1 MSKIYLDYNATTP
14 LRLEAKVAM
23 IKAMDMTGNP
33 SSVHAWGRKVRQH
46 LESARHTIADF
57 FSAEPK
63 QIVFTSGATEANNLA
78 LKGFDGIKIISA
90 VEHDSIHQVCSD
102 ALSCPV
108 DEDGVVSLEKLE
120 SLLQSHH
127 DEKVLVSVM
136 AANNETG
143 VIQPISEIA
152 ALVKK
157 HQAFFH
163 CDATQAVGKLKLDWS
178 QISFDMLS
186 ISSHKIGGPAGVGA
200 LIVSP
205 NLALKAQIIGGGQ
218 ERSNRGGTE
227 NILGIMGFEA
237 ALKECLKDPW
247 DEIRLLR
254 DRFEDEIQAFCL
266 DVDVFGKNIPRLPN
280 TSNLTMPG
288 VKSDVQLMNFD
299 LSGIAVSAGSACSS
313 GKVKT
318 SRILQAMGLPS
329 SKTNSAIRVS
339 LGWQTRSF
347 EIETM
352 IDMWKQIYSRCAPQR
367 LLKST
372 QEGIYANT

>member
-1 MSKIYLDYNATTP
+1 MTKIYLDYNATTP
-14 LRLEAKVAM
+14 LRSEVKAAM
-23 IKAMDMTGNP
+23 VQAMDVTGNP

-46 LESARHTIADF
+46 LESARQTIADF
-57 FSAEPK
+57 FKAEPK
-63 QIVFTSGATEANNLA
+63 QIIFTSGATEANNLA
-78 LKGFDGIKIISA
+78 LKGFNGIKIVSA
-90 VEHDSIHQVCSD
+90 IEHDSIHQVCSD

-108 DEDGVVSLEKLE
+108 DEDGVVNLEKLE
-120 SLLQSHH
+120 SLLQNHH
-127 DEKVLVSVM
+127 GEKVLVSVM

-152 ALVKK
+152 VLVKK

-163 CDATQAVGKLKLDWS
+163 CDATQTVGKLKLDWS
-178 QISFDMLS
+178 KISFDMLS

-205 NLALKAQIIGGGQ
+205 NLALKAQIVGGGQ
-218 ERSNRGGTE
+218 ERSYRGGTE
-227 NILGIMGFEA
+227 NILGIIGFEA
-237 ALKECLKDPW
+237 ALKECLNDPW
-247 DEIRLLR
+247 DEIRFLR

-266 DVDVFGKNIPRLPN
+266 DVDVFGKNVPRLPN

-339 LGWQTRSF
+339 LGWQTQPF
-347 EIETM
+347 EIEAI
-352 IDMWKQIYSRCAPQR
+352 IDTWKQIYSRCAPQSFS
-367 LLKST
+367 KST

>member
-1 MSKIYLDYNATTP
+1 MTKIYLDYNATTP
-14 LRLEAKVAM
+14 LRSEVKAAM
-23 IKAMDMTGNP
+23 VQAMDVTGNP

-46 LESARHTIADF
+46 LESARQTIADF
-57 FSAEPK
+57 FKAEPK
-63 QIVFTSGATEANNLA
+63 QIIFTSGATEANNLA
-78 LKGFDGIKIISA
+78 LKGFNGIKIVSA
-90 VEHDSIHQVCSD
+90 IEHDSIHQVCSD

-108 DEDGVVSLEKLE
+108 DEDGVVNLEKLE
-120 SLLQSHH
+120 SLLQNHH
-127 DEKVLVSVM
+127 GEKVLVSVM

-152 ALVKK
+152 VLVKK

-163 CDATQAVGKLKLDWS
+163 CDATQTVGKLKLDWS
-178 QISFDMLS
+178 KISFDMLS

-205 NLALKAQIIGGGQ
+205 NLALKAQIVGGGQ
-218 ERSNRGGTE
+218 ERSYRGGTE
-227 NILGIMGFEA
+227 NILGIIGFEA
-237 ALKECLKDPW
+237 ALKECLNDPW

-266 DVDVFGKNIPRLPN
+266 DVDVFGKNVPRLPN

-339 LGWQTRSF
+339 LGWQTQPF
-347 EIETM
+347 EIEAI
-352 IDMWKQIYSRCAPQR
+352 IDTWKQIYSRCAPQSFS
-367 LLKST
+367 KST

>member
-1 MSKIYLDYNATTP
+1 
-14 LRLEAKVAM
+14 
-23 IKAMDMTGNP
+23 
-33 SSVHAWGRKVRQH
+33 
-46 LESARHTIADF
+46 
-57 FSAEPK
+57 
-63 QIVFTSGATEANNLA
+63 LA
-78 LKGFDGIKIISA
+78 LKGFDGIKIVSA
-90 VEHDSIHQVCSD
+90 IEHDSIHQVCSD

-108 DEDGVVSLEKLE
+108 DEDGVVNLEKLE
-120 SLLQSHH
+120 SLLQSHRE
-127 DEKVLVSVM
+127 EKVLVSVM

-163 CDATQAVGKLKLDWS
+163 CDATQAVGKLTIDWS
-178 QISFDMLS
+178 KIAFDMVS

-205 NLALKAQIIGGGQ
+205 NIALKAQIVGGGQ
-218 ERSNRGGTE
+218 ERSYRGGTE
-227 NILGIMGFEA
+227 NILGIIGFEA
-237 ALKECLKDPW
+237 ALKECLNDPW
-247 DEIRLLR
+247 GEIRFLR

-266 DVDVFGKNIPRLPN
+266 DVDVFGKSVPRLPN

-339 LGWQTRSF
+339 LGWQTQPF
-347 EIETM
+347 EIEAI
-352 IDMWKQIYSRCAPQR
+352 IDTWKQIYSRCAPQSFS
-367 LLKST
+367 KST

>member
-1 MSKIYLDYNATTP
+1 MTKIYLDYNATTP
-14 LRLEAKVAM
+14 LRSEVKAAM
-23 IKAMDMTGNP
+23 VQAMDVTGNP
-33 SSVHAWGRKVRQH
+33 SSVHAYGRKVRQH
-46 LESARHTIADF
+46 LESARQTIADF
-57 FSAEPK
+57 FKAEPK
-63 QIVFTSGATEANNLA
+63 QIIFTSGATEANNLA
-78 LKGFDGIKIISA
+78 LKGFDGIKIVSA
-90 VEHDSIHQVCSD
+90 IEHDSIHQVCSD

-108 DEDGVVSLEKLE
+108 DEDGVVNLEKLE
-120 SLLQSHH
+120 SLLQSHRE
-127 DEKVLVSVM
+127 EKVLVSVM

-163 CDATQAVGKLKLDWS
+163 CDATQAVGKLTIDWS
-178 QISFDMLS
+178 KIAFDMVS

-205 NLALKAQIIGGGQ
+205 NIALKAQIVGGGQ
-218 ERSNRGGTE
+218 ERSYRGGTE
-227 NILGIMGFEA
+227 NILGIIGFEA
-237 ALKECLKDPW
+237 ALKECLNDPW
-247 DEIRLLR
+247 GEIRFLR

-266 DVDVFGKNIPRLPN
+266 DVDVFGKSVPRLPN

-339 LGWQTRSF
+339 LGWQTQPF
-347 EIETM
+347 EIEAI
-352 IDMWKQIYSRCAPQR
+352 IDTWKQIYSRCAPQSFS
-367 LLKST
+367 KST